1 MKTITL
7 DGSWRGKGISP
18 EGNTVTFAGTVPG
31 CVHTD
36 LLREG
41 KIPEPF
47 YRYNADECQWIESWS
62 WSYEREFELDG
73 LSEDAYL
80 CFDGLDVYCD
90 IFLNGR
96 RIGQADDM
104 HIPHRFPLRY
114 AVLGMNTLC
123 VAFRSPTAMTRGLPA
138 RPGAFTTERLY
149 TRRIQCK
156 IGRAHV

>member
-18 EGNTVTFAGTVPG
+18 GGNTVAFAGTVPG

-62 WSYEREFELDG
+62 WSMNAN
-73 LSEDAYL
+73 LSWMSSA
-80 CFDGLDVYCD
+80 
-90 IFLNGR
+90 R
-96 RIGQADDM
+96 T
-104 HIPHRFPLRY
+104 PP
-114 AVLGMNTLC
+114 VL
-123 VAFRSPTAMTRGLPA
+123 
-138 RPGAFTTERLY
+138 
-149 TRRIQCK
+149 
-156 IGRAHV
+156 